1 MIQNKPLL
9 LRALAGALICIPVY
23 ASAGNASY
31 YNTSTEAKVFPW
43 KKNKK
48 KETTEEVSKTDFEKI
63 ASESN
68 LVSRGMFNVYAQDG
82 KYYFE
87 IPVSLLQRDMLVV
100 NKLQRVPFE
109 LNDAGVN
116 RGTNYET
123 QMIRFEWNKEEKKI
137 RVRQSRPLPESPE
150 NDAITRSVRDNFI
163 SPLIADF
170 KLEACNAD
178 STSVIIQINDIYDG
192 SETSINNV
200 FDNINLGTSAVKDLS
215 RIMSIKA
222 FPNNI
227 VATSELTTK
236 VREGMSAVNVTVEVS
251 SSLVLLPEKPMM
263 GRLDDPKVGYFTKD
277 LLYFSDSQQKTEE
290 KKYITRWRLEPKPE
304 NREAYLRGELVE
316 PEKPIVFYIENS
328 TPYRWRKYI
337 KQGIE
342 DWQVAFERA
351 GFKNA
356 IIAKELPP
364 EKPIVF
370 YIENSTPYRWR
381 KYIKQGIE
389 DWQVAFERAGFKNA
403 IIAKELPDSIA
414 ANADDIN
421 YSVVT
426 YAASSKANAM
436 GPSILD
442 PRSGE
447 ILEADIM
454 WWHNVIS
461 MVQEWITVQTGAIDP
476 KARGTKLPDEMMGD
490 AIRFVACHE
499 VGHSLGLRHNMMGS
513 WTFPTDSLRSKSFT
527 DKMNS
532 TASSI
537 MDYARYNYVAQPGD
551 GVTAVSP
558 HIGPYDIFAIEY
570 GYRWYG
576 LPTPEAEKDVLYDF
590 LNKHNGRLYK
600 YSEAQDPRSAVDPR
614 AQNEDLGDDPVRSSE
629 LGIANLKRIVPE
641 IIKWTTTGEKGQT
654 YEEASRL
661 YYAVITQW
669 NNYLY
674 HVMANIGGIYIENT
688 TVGDGVKTYTYVEK
702 EKQEASLDFLL
713 NEVLCYPRW
722 LFDTEISDYTF
733 LLRKNPTGVIE
744 YAPSQ
749 ILKNTQGYIFW
760 DLLSN
765 DRLMR
770 MLENELKN
778 GKKAF
783 TVVEMMDKM
792 HNSIFATTI
801 KGGTPDVMER
811 NLQKGFLDALI
822 TAAAESEGVK
832 INKQLT
838 ATSGN
843 PYLFHHTPWC
853 SHNEFAIEQAERMG
867 ARRELSF
874 YGGQVNR
881 ISDAISVKRGELLRI
896 KKLLESR
903 RNTSDTA
910 ARYHYDD
917 MILRINTALGLKD

>member
-31 YNTSTEAKVFPW
+31 YNASTEAKVFPW

-200 FDNINLGTSAVKDLS
+200 FDNINLGTSAIKDLS

-304 NREAYLRGELVE
+304 DREAYLRGELVE
-316 PEKPIVFYIENS
+316 
-328 TPYRWRKYI
+328 
-337 KQGIE
+337 
-342 DWQVAFERA
+342 
-351 GFKNA
+351 
-356 IIAKELPP
+356 P

-853 SHNEFAIEQAERMG
+853 SHDEFAIEQAEHMG

>member
-178 STSVIIQINDIYDG
+178 STLVIIQINDIYDG

-356 IIAKELPP
+356 IIAKELP
-364 EKPIVF
+364 
-370 YIENSTPYRWR
+370 
-381 KYIKQGIE
+381 
-389 DWQVAFERAGFKNA
+389 
-403 IIAKELPDSIA
+403 DSIA
-414 ANADDIN
+414 VNADDIN

>member
-31 YNTSTEAKVFPW
+31 YNASTEAKVFPW

-304 NREAYLRGELVE
+304 DREAYLRGELVE
-316 PEKPIVFYIENS
+316 
-328 TPYRWRKYI
+328 
-337 KQGIE
+337 
-342 DWQVAFERA
+342 
-351 GFKNA
+351 
-356 IIAKELPP
+356 P

-476 KARGTKLPDEMMGD
+476 KARGSKLPDEMMGD

-853 SHNEFAIEQAERMG
+853 SHDEFAIEQAERMG

>member
-31 YNTSTEAKVFPW
+31 YNASTEAKVFPW

-304 NREAYLRGELVE
+304 DREAYLRGELVE
-316 PEKPIVFYIENS
+316 
-328 TPYRWRKYI
+328 
-337 KQGIE
+337 
-342 DWQVAFERA
+342 
-351 GFKNA
+351 
-356 IIAKELPP
+356 P

-853 SHNEFAIEQAERMG
+853 SHDEFAIEQAERMG

>member
-31 YNTSTEAKVFPW
+31 YNASTEAKVFPW

-178 STSVIIQINDIYDG
+178 STAVIIQINDIYDG

-200 FDNINLGTSAVKDLS
+200 FDNINLGTSAIKDLS

-304 NREAYLRGELVE
+304 DREAYLRGELVE

-356 IIAKELPP
+356 IIAKELP
-364 EKPIVF
+364 
-370 YIENSTPYRWR
+370 
-381 KYIKQGIE
+381 
-389 DWQVAFERAGFKNA
+389 
-403 IIAKELPDSIA
+403 DSIA
-414 ANADDIN
+414 TNADDIN

-838 ATSGN
+838 TTSGN

-853 SHNEFAIEQAERMG
+853 SHDEFAIEQAERMG

>member
-1 MIQNKPLL
+1 MTLNRTLWATILVGATFAMPVKAS
-9 LRALAGALICIPVY
+9 LRCNHEFHTFEIP
-23 ASAGNASY
+23 GL
-31 YNTSTEAKVFPW
+31 F
-43 KKNKK
+43 KK
-48 KETTEEVSKTDFEKI
+48 KKSKADTLSVKSDYEKI
-63 ASESN
+63 ASSAT
-68 LVSRGMFNVYAQDG
+68 VQGKGMFNVYKQDS
-82 KYYFE
+82 KYFFE
-87 IPVSLLQRDMLVV
+87 IPVALLGRDMLVV
-100 NKLQRVPFE
+100 NKLQKVPLE

-123 QMIRFEWNKEEKKI
+123 QMVRFEWDKAAKKI
-137 RVRQSRPLPESPE
+137 LVRQMRPMPESPE
-150 NDAITRSVRDNFI
+150 GDAITRSVQNNFI

-170 KLEACNAD
+170 KVEACKPD
-178 STSVIIQINDIYDG
+178 STSVLIQVNEIYDG

-200 FDNINLGTSAVKDLS
+200 FDNINLGTSAAKDLS
-215 RIMSIKA
+215 RILSIKA
-222 FPNNI
+222 FDNNI

-236 VREGMSAVNVTVEVS
+236 VHEGMSSVNVTVEVS
-251 SSLVLLPEKPMM
+251 SSLVLLPEQPMM
-263 GRLDDPKVGYFTKD
+263 GRLDNPKVGYFTKD
-277 LLYFSDSQQKTEE
+277 LLYFSDAQQKTEE

-304 NREAYLRGELVE
+304 DREAYLRGELVE
-316 PEKPIVFYIENS
+316 PVKPIVFYIEDS

-356 IIAKELPP
+356 IIAK
-364 EKPIVF
+364 
-370 YIENSTPYRWR
+370 
-381 KYIKQGIE
+381 
-389 DWQVAFERAGFKNA
+389 D
-403 IIAKELPDSIA
+403 LPDSIA
-414 ANADDIN
+414 ADTDDIN
-421 YSVVT
+421 YSVLT

-461 MVQEWITVQTGAIDP
+461 MVQEWITVQTGAINP
-476 KARGTKLPDEMMGD
+476 EARGIKLPDDMMGD

-513 WTFPTDSLRSKSFT
+513 WTFPTDSLRSKRFT
-527 DKMNS
+527 DEMNS

-558 HIGPYDIFAIEY
+558 HIGPYDLFAIEY

-576 LPTPEAEKDVLYDF
+576 LPTPEAEKEVLHDF
-590 LNKHNGRLYK
+590 LSRHTGRLYK
-600 YSEAQDPRSAVDPR
+600 YSEAQDPRAAVDPR
-614 AQNEDLGDDPVRSSE
+614 AQNEDLGDDPVRSSQ

-661 YYAVITQW
+661 YYAVILQW

-688 TVGDGVKTYTYVEK
+688 TVGDGVKTYTFVEK
-702 EKQEASLDFLL
+702 EKQEAALDFLL
-713 NEVLCYPRW
+713 DEVLCYPRW

-733 LLRKNPTGVIE
+733 LLRKNPTGVVE
-744 YAPSQ
+744 YAPNQ

-783 TVVEMMDKM
+783 TVVELMDKM
-792 HNSIFATTI
+792 HQSIFATTI

-822 TAAAESEGVK
+822 TAAAENEGVK
-832 INKQLT
+832 INKNLV
-838 ATSGN
+838 TSDN
-843 PYLFHHTPWC
+843 PYLFHSQPRC
-853 SHNEFAIEQAERMG
+853 SCDEFTFDHAERMG
-867 ARRELSF
+867 AKRELSF

-896 KKLLESR
+896 KQLLESR
-903 RNTSDTA
+903 RAGADTA
-910 ARYHYDD
+910 TRYHYDD
-917 MILRINTALGLKD
+917 MILRINTALGL

>member
-31 YNTSTEAKVFPW
+31 YNASTEAKVFPW

-48 KETTEEVSKTDFEKI
+48 KETTEKVSKTDFEKI

-170 KLEACNAD
+170 KLEACNTD
-178 STSVIIQINDIYDG
+178 STAVIIQINDIYDG

-200 FDNINLGTSAVKDLS
+200 FDNINLGTSAIKDLS

-304 NREAYLRGELVE
+304 DREAYLRGELVE
-316 PEKPIVFYIENS
+316 
-328 TPYRWRKYI
+328 
-337 KQGIE
+337 
-342 DWQVAFERA
+342 
-351 GFKNA
+351 
-356 IIAKELPP
+356 P

-576 LPTPEAEKDVLYDF
+576 LPTREAEKDVLYDF

-853 SHNEFAIEQAERMG
+853 SHDEFAIEQAERMG

>member
-31 YNTSTEAKVFPW
+31 YNASTEAKVFPW

-68 LVSRGMFNVYAQDG
+68 LISRGMFNVYAQDG

-178 STSVIIQINDIYDG
+178 STAVIIQINDIYDG

-200 FDNINLGTSAVKDLS
+200 FDNINLGTSAIKDLS

-304 NREAYLRGELVE
+304 DREAYLRGELVE
-316 PEKPIVFYIENS
+316 
-328 TPYRWRKYI
+328 
-337 KQGIE
+337 
-342 DWQVAFERA
+342 
-351 GFKNA
+351 
-356 IIAKELPP
+356 P

-476 KARGTKLPDEMMGD
+476 KARGTKLPDEMMGY

-853 SHNEFAIEQAERMG
+853 SHDEFAIEQAERMG

>member
-290 KKYITRWRLEPKPE
+290 KKYITRWRLEPKLE
-304 NREAYLRGELVE
+304 DREAYLRGELVE
-316 PEKPIVFYIENS
+316 
-328 TPYRWRKYI
+328 
-337 KQGIE
+337 
-342 DWQVAFERA
+342 
-351 GFKNA
+351 
-356 IIAKELPP
+356 P

-853 SHNEFAIEQAERMG
+853 SHDEFAIEQAERMG

>member
-31 YNTSTEAKVFPW
+31 YNASTEAKVFPW

-170 KLEACNAD
+170 KLEACNTD
-178 STSVIIQINDIYDG
+178 STAVIIQINDIYDG

-200 FDNINLGTSAVKDLS
+200 FDNINLGTSAIKDLS

-304 NREAYLRGELVE
+304 DREAYLRGELVE
-316 PEKPIVFYIENS
+316 
-328 TPYRWRKYI
+328 
-337 KQGIE
+337 
-342 DWQVAFERA
+342 
-351 GFKNA
+351 
-356 IIAKELPP
+356 P

-838 ATSGN
+838 TTSGN

-853 SHNEFAIEQAERMG
+853 SHDEFAIEQAEHMG

>member
-31 YNTSTEAKVFPW
+31 YNASTEAKVFPW

-200 FDNINLGTSAVKDLS
+200 FDNINLGTSAIKDLS

-304 NREAYLRGELVE
+304 DREAYLRGELVE

-356 IIAKELPP
+356 IIAKELP
-364 EKPIVF
+364 
-370 YIENSTPYRWR
+370 
-381 KYIKQGIE
+381 
-389 DWQVAFERAGFKNA
+389 
-403 IIAKELPDSIA
+403 DSIA
-414 ANADDIN
+414 TNADDIN

-853 SHNEFAIEQAERMG
+853 SHDEFAIEQAERMG

>member
-316 PEKPIVFYIENS
+316 
-328 TPYRWRKYI
+328 
-337 KQGIE
+337 
-342 DWQVAFERA
+342 
-351 GFKNA
+351 
-356 IIAKELPP
+356 P

-838 ATSGN
+838 TTSGN

>member
-356 IIAKELPP
+356 IIAKELP
-364 EKPIVF
+364 
-370 YIENSTPYRWR
+370 
-381 KYIKQGIE
+381 
-389 DWQVAFERAGFKNA
+389 
-403 IIAKELPDSIA
+403 DSIA

-590 LNKHNGRLYK
+590 LNKHKGRLYK

>member
-68 LVSRGMFNVYAQDG
+68 QVSRGMFNVYAQDG

-356 IIAKELPP
+356 IIAKELP
-364 EKPIVF
+364 
-370 YIENSTPYRWR
+370 
-381 KYIKQGIE
+381 
-389 DWQVAFERAGFKNA
+389 
-403 IIAKELPDSIA
+403 DSIA
-414 ANADDIN
+414 VNADDIN

>member
-356 IIAKELPP
+356 IIAKELP
-364 EKPIVF
+364 
-370 YIENSTPYRWR
+370 
-381 KYIKQGIE
+381 
-389 DWQVAFERAGFKNA
+389 
-403 IIAKELPDSIA
+403 DSIA

-537 MDYARYNYVAQPGD
+537 MDYARYNYVAQLGD

>member
-1 MIQNKPLL
+1 MIQNNPLL

-31 YNTSTEAKVFPW
+31 YNASTEAKVFPW

-178 STSVIIQINDIYDG
+178 STAVIIQINDIYDG

-200 FDNINLGTSAVKDLS
+200 FDNINLGTSAIKDLS

-304 NREAYLRGELVE
+304 DREAYLRGELVE
-316 PEKPIVFYIENS
+316 
-328 TPYRWRKYI
+328 
-337 KQGIE
+337 
-342 DWQVAFERA
+342 
-351 GFKNA
+351 
-356 IIAKELPP
+356 P

-838 ATSGN
+838 TTSSN

-853 SHNEFAIEQAERMG
+853 SHDEFAIEQAEHMG

>member
-31 YNTSTEAKVFPW
+31 YNASTEAKVFPW

-170 KLEACNAD
+170 KLEACNTD
-178 STSVIIQINDIYDG
+178 STAVIIQINDIYDG

-200 FDNINLGTSAVKDLS
+200 FDNINLGTSAIKDLS

-304 NREAYLRGELVE
+304 DREAYLRGELVE
-316 PEKPIVFYIENS
+316 
-328 TPYRWRKYI
+328 
-337 KQGIE
+337 
-342 DWQVAFERA
+342 
-351 GFKNA
+351 
-356 IIAKELPP
+356 P

-783 TVVEMMDKM
+783 TVVEMMDKI

-853 SHNEFAIEQAERMG
+853 SHDEFAIEQAERMG

>member
-31 YNTSTEAKVFPW
+31 YNASTEAKVFPW

-63 ASESN
+63 TSESN

-178 STSVIIQINDIYDG
+178 STAVIIQINDIYDG

-200 FDNINLGTSAVKDLS
+200 FDNINLGTSAIKDLS

-304 NREAYLRGELVE
+304 DREAYLRGELVE
-316 PEKPIVFYIENS
+316 
-328 TPYRWRKYI
+328 
-337 KQGIE
+337 
-342 DWQVAFERA
+342 
-351 GFKNA
+351 
-356 IIAKELPP
+356 P

-853 SHNEFAIEQAERMG
+853 SHDEFAIEQAERMG

-910 ARYHYDD
+910 TRYHYDD

>member
-31 YNTSTEAKVFPW
+31 YNASTEAKVFPW

-200 FDNINLGTSAVKDLS
+200 FDNINLGTSAIKDLS

-263 GRLDDPKVGYFTKD
+263 GRLDNPKVGYFTKD

-304 NREAYLRGELVE
+304 DREAYLRGELVE
-316 PEKPIVFYIENS
+316 
-328 TPYRWRKYI
+328 
-337 KQGIE
+337 
-342 DWQVAFERA
+342 
-351 GFKNA
+351 
-356 IIAKELPP
+356 P

-426 YAASSKANAM
+426 YAASSKTNAM

-590 LNKHNGRLYK
+590 LNEHNGRLYK

-801 KGGTPDVMER
+801 KGGAPDVMER

-853 SHNEFAIEQAERMG
+853 SHDEFAIEQAERMG

>member
-9 LRALAGALICIPVY
+9 LRALTGALICIPVY

-31 YNTSTEAKVFPW
+31 YNASTEAKVFPW

-356 IIAKELPP
+356 IIAKELP
-364 EKPIVF
+364 
-370 YIENSTPYRWR
+370 
-381 KYIKQGIE
+381 
-389 DWQVAFERAGFKNA
+389 
-403 IIAKELPDSIA
+403 DSIA
-414 ANADDIN
+414 VNADDIN

>member
-31 YNTSTEAKVFPW
+31 YNASTEAKVFPW

-356 IIAKELPP
+356 IIAKELP
-364 EKPIVF
+364 
-370 YIENSTPYRWR
+370 
-381 KYIKQGIE
+381 
-389 DWQVAFERAGFKNA
+389 
-403 IIAKELPDSIA
+403 DSIA
-414 ANADDIN
+414 VNADDIN

-661 YYAVITQW
+661 YYAVIIQW

>member
-316 PEKPIVFYIENS
+316 
-328 TPYRWRKYI
+328 
-337 KQGIE
+337 
-342 DWQVAFERA
+342 
-351 GFKNA
+351 
-356 IIAKELPP
+356 P

-896 KKLLESR
+896 KKLLEAR

>member
-31 YNTSTEAKVFPW
+31 YNASTEAKVFPW

-178 STSVIIQINDIYDG
+178 STAVIIQINDIYDG

-200 FDNINLGTSAVKDLS
+200 FDNINLGTSAIKDLS

-304 NREAYLRGELVE
+304 DREAYLRGELVE
-316 PEKPIVFYIENS
+316 
-328 TPYRWRKYI
+328 
-337 KQGIE
+337 
-342 DWQVAFERA
+342 
-351 GFKNA
+351 
-356 IIAKELPP
+356 P

-838 ATSGN
+838 TTSGN

-853 SHNEFAIEQAERMG
+853 SHDEFAIEQAERMG

>member
-222 FPNNI
+222 LPKNI

-316 PEKPIVFYIENS
+316 
-328 TPYRWRKYI
+328 
-337 KQGIE
+337 
-342 DWQVAFERA
+342 
-351 GFKNA
+351 
-356 IIAKELPP
+356 P

>member
-31 YNTSTEAKVFPW
+31 YNASTEAKVFPW

-48 KETTEEVSKTDFEKI
+48 KETTEKVSKTDFEKI

-170 KLEACNAD
+170 KLEACNTD
-178 STSVIIQINDIYDG
+178 STAVIIQINDIYDG

-200 FDNINLGTSAVKDLS
+200 FDNINLGTSAIKDLS

-304 NREAYLRGELVE
+304 DREAYLRGELVE
-316 PEKPIVFYIENS
+316 
-328 TPYRWRKYI
+328 
-337 KQGIE
+337 
-342 DWQVAFERA
+342 
-351 GFKNA
+351 
-356 IIAKELPP
+356 P

-853 SHNEFAIEQAERMG
+853 SHDEFAIEQAERMG

>member
-31 YNTSTEAKVFPW
+31 YNASTEAKVFPW

-192 SETSINNV
+192 SETSISNV

-304 NREAYLRGELVE
+304 DREAYLRGELVE
-316 PEKPIVFYIENS
+316 
-328 TPYRWRKYI
+328 
-337 KQGIE
+337 
-342 DWQVAFERA
+342 
-351 GFKNA
+351 
-356 IIAKELPP
+356 P

-576 LPTPEAEKDVLYDF
+576 LSTPEAEKDVLYDF

-614 AQNEDLGDDPVRSSE
+614 AQNEDLGDDSVRSSE

-853 SHNEFAIEQAERMG
+853 SHDEFAIEQAERMG

>member
-356 IIAKELPP
+356 IIAKELP
-364 EKPIVF
+364 
-370 YIENSTPYRWR
+370 
-381 KYIKQGIE
+381 
-389 DWQVAFERAGFKNA
+389 
-403 IIAKELPDSIA
+403 DSIA
-414 ANADDIN
+414 VNADDIN

-426 YAASSKANAM
+426 YVASSKANAM

>member
-23 ASAGNASY
+23 ASAGNASHC
-31 YNTSTEAKVFPW
+31 NASTEAKVFPW

-200 FDNINLGTSAVKDLS
+200 FDNINLGTSAIKDLS

-304 NREAYLRGELVE
+304 DREAYLRGELVE
-316 PEKPIVFYIENS
+316 
-328 TPYRWRKYI
+328 
-337 KQGIE
+337 
-342 DWQVAFERA
+342 
-351 GFKNA
+351 
-356 IIAKELPP
+356 P

-537 MDYARYNYVAQPGD
+537 MDYARYNYVAQPRD

-853 SHNEFAIEQAERMG
+853 SHDEFAIEQAERMG

>member
-1 MIQNKPLL
+1 MIQNNPLL

-31 YNTSTEAKVFPW
+31 YNASTEAKVFPW

-178 STSVIIQINDIYDG
+178 STAVIIQINDIYDG

-200 FDNINLGTSAVKDLS
+200 FDNINLGTSAIKDLS

-304 NREAYLRGELVE
+304 DREAYLRGELVE
-316 PEKPIVFYIENS
+316 
-328 TPYRWRKYI
+328 
-337 KQGIE
+337 
-342 DWQVAFERA
+342 
-351 GFKNA
+351 
-356 IIAKELPP
+356 P

-853 SHNEFAIEQAERMG
+853 SHDEFAIEQAERMG

-903 RNTSDTA
+903 RNISDTA

>member
-222 FPNNI
+222 LPNNI

-316 PEKPIVFYIENS
+316 
-328 TPYRWRKYI
+328 
-337 KQGIE
+337 
-342 DWQVAFERA
+342 
-351 GFKNA
+351 
-356 IIAKELPP
+356 P

-576 LPTPEAEKDVLYDF
+576 LPTPESEKDVLYDF

>member
-236 VREGMSAVNVTVEVS
+236 VHEGMSAVNVTVEVS

-304 NREAYLRGELVE
+304 DREAYLRGELVE
-316 PEKPIVFYIENS
+316 
-328 TPYRWRKYI
+328 
-337 KQGIE
+337 
-342 DWQVAFERA
+342 
-351 GFKNA
+351 
-356 IIAKELPP
+356 P

-722 LFDTEISDYTF
+722 LFDMEISDYTF

-822 TAAAESEGVK
+822 TAAAENEGVK

-838 ATSGN
+838 TTSGN

-853 SHNEFAIEQAERMG
+853 SHDEFAIEQAERMG

>member
-1 MIQNKPLL
+1 MIQNNPLL

-342 DWQVAFERA
+342 DWQVAF
-351 GFKNA
+351 K
-356 IIAKELPP
+356 
-364 EKPIVF
+364 
-370 YIENSTPYRWR
+370 
-381 KYIKQGIE
+381 
-389 DWQVAFERAGFKNA
+389 RAGFKNA

-414 ANADDIN
+414 VNADDIN

>member
-31 YNTSTEAKVFPW
+31 YNASTEAKVFPW

-200 FDNINLGTSAVKDLS
+200 FDNINLGTSAIKDLS

-304 NREAYLRGELVE
+304 DREAYLREELVE
-316 PEKPIVFYIENS
+316 
-328 TPYRWRKYI
+328 
-337 KQGIE
+337 
-342 DWQVAFERA
+342 
-351 GFKNA
+351 
-356 IIAKELPP
+356 P

-853 SHNEFAIEQAERMG
+853 SHDEFAIEQAERMG

>member
-31 YNTSTEAKVFPW
+31 YNASTEAKVFPW

-68 LVSRGMFNVYAQDG
+68 LISRGMFNVYAQDG

-178 STSVIIQINDIYDG
+178 STAVIIQINDIYDG

-200 FDNINLGTSAVKDLS
+200 FDNINLGTSAIKDLS

-290 KKYITRWRLEPKPE
+290 KKYITRWRLDPKPE
-304 NREAYLRGELVE
+304 DREAYLRGELVE
-316 PEKPIVFYIENS
+316 
-328 TPYRWRKYI
+328 
-337 KQGIE
+337 
-342 DWQVAFERA
+342 
-351 GFKNA
+351 
-356 IIAKELPP
+356 P

-853 SHNEFAIEQAERMG
+853 SHDEFAIEQAERMG

>member
-1 MIQNKPLL
+1 MIQNNPLL

-31 YNTSTEAKVFPW
+31 YNASTEAKVFPW

-200 FDNINLGTSAVKDLS
+200 FDNINLGTSAIKDLS

-304 NREAYLRGELVE
+304 DREAYLRGELVE
-316 PEKPIVFYIENS
+316 
-328 TPYRWRKYI
+328 
-337 KQGIE
+337 
-342 DWQVAFERA
+342 
-351 GFKNA
+351 
-356 IIAKELPP
+356 P

-853 SHNEFAIEQAERMG
+853 SHDEFAIEQAERMG

>member
-31 YNTSTEAKVFPW
+31 YNASTEAKVFPW

-316 PEKPIVFYIENS
+316 PV
-328 TPYRWRKYI
+328 
-337 KQGIE
+337 
-342 DWQVAFERA
+342 
-351 GFKNA
+351 
-356 IIAKELPP
+356 
-364 EKPIVF
+364 KPIVF

-414 ANADDIN
+414 VNADDIN